1 VRFLNEH
8 YCVPCPFIG
17 EVWFLFSLLLLLMI
31 LMMTTTGFLG
41 GGERERGQGL
51 IFELRIL

>member
-1 VRFLNEH
+1 VRFFNEH
-8 YCVPCPFIG
+8 YFVPCPFIG
-17 EVWFLFSLLLLLMI
+17 EVWFLFLLVLLVM
-31 LMMTTTGFLG
+31 MMTTTGFLG